1 MVNYPFIWSELIKEV
16 KKVSVPDIAP
26 FFTSNE
32 IETSIFEPTTAE
44 EEMLALEWVR
54 KLRTYLDKATEDCEC
69 RIRVLAQALHELEV
83 ERAKEDNREIV
94 ARRNMYQQND
104 NIYTSKLSALK
115 NHLRQITHPRTSR
128 QLSRAEVS
136 TVNTQEAEI
145 RKQIED
151 TEIYK
156 ARNLKLLEAAR

>member
-69 RIRVLAQALHELEV
+69 R
-83 ERAKEDNREIV
+83 
-94 ARRNMYQQND
+94 
-104 NIYTSKLSALK
+104 SSAD
-115 NHLRQITHPRTSR
+115 ITDASRTGS
-128 QLSRAEVS
+128 
-136 TVNTQEAEI
+136 
-145 RKQIED
+145 
-151 TEIYK
+151 
-156 ARNLKLLEAAR
+156 